1 MIVNQSV
8 TLSPADQEAVLNAI
22 ADIRQKVRLFADLTA
37 AERQSIARLG
47 NNSHSFVRKALDI
60 ASQNP
65 GVLPASI
72 TVDSMRNTVQLF
84 EGITAIKVAVDQL
97 QKQVGDTTL
106 RAGGDAYAAARAV
119 YMCAKSGFAGPGV
132 KSLAEDLGKRFVRK
146 SRTAANSEATDPAK
160 ANAPSPPTIS
170 T

>member
-22 ADIRQKVRLFADLTA
+22 ADIRQKLPFLTDLTA

-47 NNSHSFVRKALDI
+47 NKSHSFVRKALDL

-72 TVDSMRNTVQLF
+72 TVDGMRNAVQLF
-84 EGITAIKVAVDQL
+84 EGLTAVKIAVNQL
-97 QKQVGDTTL
+97 QKQVADTAI
-106 RAGGDAYAAARAV
+106 RAGGEAFSAARAV
-119 YMCAKSGFAGPGV
+119 YACAKSGFAGPGV

-146 SRTAANSEATDPAK
+146 SHAAANGEANDPAT
-160 ANAPSPPTIS
+160 AYPPPPLTGS